1 MGERTG
7 LDKYFADNFI
17 VALLVSICCA
27 TIGLILN
34 IVGVLTCKDA
44 KAKSNA
50 TVCLIVSVVLH
61 VVGVGAQFGGLVR
74 LW

>member
-1 MGERTG
+1 MGRTG

-17 VALLVSICCA
+17 IALLISFCCA
-27 TIGLILN
+27 TVGLILN
-34 IVGVLTCKDA
+34 IVGVITCKDP

-50 TVCLIVSVVLH
+50 TVCLIVSILFH
-61 VVGVGAQFGGLVR
+61 VIGLGAQFGGLVR